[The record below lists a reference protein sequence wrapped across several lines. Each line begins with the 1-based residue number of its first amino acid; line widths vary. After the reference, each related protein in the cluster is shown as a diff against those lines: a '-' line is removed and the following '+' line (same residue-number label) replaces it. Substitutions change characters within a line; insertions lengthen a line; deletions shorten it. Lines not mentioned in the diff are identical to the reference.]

1 MAKSTVYPYGTNGE
15 LPSSLGLVD
24 DLTTGG
30 VNKALTAEQGKVI
43 GDIIVNGTWEGID
56 TASITVQTYALGN
69 TTWLLNPSHGYGK
82 HIVVPVTP
90 GDTYKFKP
98 TTTGGTTGNFY
109 SWLTSAY
116 VVPTSSSNIPYVSG
130 YGRLWTEDSAGWR
143 QLTAPEGAA
152 YLCLNIQ
159 NGDNGVS
166 TWEVSKLQEQ
176 SLKERVDGHD
186 VDIEDIK
193 SEIAAIESSSHTI
206 PAGLTK
212 RDYNG
217 EVYSFSNGHK
227 IAFQWV
233 LTFSDSEARAWAQ
246 GGACYGDYYFQFR
259 NNNSQM
265 FVYDLAGATLLEKV
279 SIPSGSRG
287 FVSNCHCNT
296 VNFGQEFFDTSD
308 EFPLLYVS
316 TGYASGEYTGAIVYR
331 VQRTEDSEGVSSFS
345 LTLVQTIKIPGTE
358 WTEFLTA
365 GAFCLV
371 RASGSKSGFHRFKMP
386 KLSDGD
392 VTLEYENALNYFPV
406 DPPQYTTGSGQGE
419 LYYNGKVFFV
429 SGIPNTQSVNW
440 FFVIDLATGIY
451 ETAFDM
457 FPYNSNEPESV
468 FIWQEN
474 LCIAF
479 RNQILKVYFER

>member
-1 MAKSTVYPYGTNGE
+1 MAKSTIYPYGTNGE
-15 LPSSLGLVD
+15 LPSSIGLVD

-30 VNKALTAEQGKVI
+30 VNNALTAEQGKVI
-43 GDIIVNGTWEGID
+43 GEIIVNGTFGEID
-56 TASITVQTYALGN
+56 TTSITVQKYALGAK
-69 TTWLLNPSHGYGK
+69 TWLYISERGK

-116 VVPTSSSNIPYVSG
+116 VVPTSSSTIPYVSG
-130 YGRLWTEDSAGWR
+130 YGRTWAEDSDGWIQR
-143 QLTAPEGAA
+143 TAPEGAA

-166 TWEVSKLQEQ
+166 TWEVLKLQEQ
-176 SLKERVDGHD
+176 SLKGRIDGHD
-186 VDIEDIK
+186 VDIEDIR
-193 SEIAAIESSSHTI
+193 SEIVATESRDRTI
-206 PAGLTK
+206 PDGLTK

-217 EVYSFSNGHK
+217 KVYSFSNGHK

-233 LTFSDSEARAWAQ
+233 LTISDSDARTWGQ

-259 NNNSQM
+259 NNNEHM

-296 VNFGQEFFDTSD
+296 VNFGQEFFDSSD

-316 TGYASGEYTGAIVYR
+316 TGSASGGYTGAIVYR
-331 VQRTEDSEGVSSFS
+331 IQRTEDGEGVSSFS
-345 LTLVQTIKIPGTE
+345 LTLVQTIKIPGTV

-371 RASGSKSGFHRFKMP
+371 RESGSKGSFYRFKMP

-429 SGIPNTQSVNW
+429 SGVPSSQNVNW

-457 FPYNSNEPESV
+457 FPYNSQEPESV
-468 FIWQEN
+468 FIWREN